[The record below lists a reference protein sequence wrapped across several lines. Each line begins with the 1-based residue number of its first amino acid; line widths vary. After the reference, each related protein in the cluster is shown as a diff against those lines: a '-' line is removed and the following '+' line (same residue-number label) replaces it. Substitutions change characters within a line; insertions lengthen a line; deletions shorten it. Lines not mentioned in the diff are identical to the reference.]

1 MHMLH
6 LLHSLL
12 LLWEKEI
19 PQNLYYLLK
28 QMLLME
34 MWIALLLQVVG
45 FLPYA
50 AFLHPS
56 EAYGKPL
63 VCSFPSLSSLLF
75 LASHISFFSVAY
87 LFLYFLSFIKF
98 SAY

>member
-1 MHMLH
+1 MHMCH

-19 PQNLYYLLK
+19 RQNLYYLLK
-28 QMLLME
+28 QMLVME
-34 MWIALLLQVVG
+34 MVIILVLQVVG

-56 EAYGKPL
+56 E
-63 VCSFPSLSSLLF
+63 
-75 LASHISFFSVAY
+75 
-87 LFLYFLSFIKF
+87 
-98 SAY
+98 